1 MKHLVAA
8 SALMVLVAAPAMAKD
23 LCNVPK
29 AEWQSKEVLTK
40 KLEGEGWKIKN
51 IKIEDGCYEV
61 YGTDG
66 AGKKQEVFVDP
77 KSFEIV
83 GED

>member
-1 MKHLVAA
+1 MKALVAA
-8 SALMVLVAAPAMAKD
+8 SALMILVAAPAMAKD
-23 LCNVPK
+23 LCTVPK
-29 AEWQSKEVLTK
+29 AEWQTK
-40 KLEGEGWKIKN
+40 DALKAKLEGEGWKIKN

-66 AGKKQEVFVDP
+66 AGKKQEVFIDP

>member
-1 MKHLVAA
+1 MKALFAA
-8 SALMVLVAAPAMAKD
+8 SALIVLVAAPAMAKD
-23 LCNVPK
+23 LCNVPQ
-29 AEWQSKEVLTK
+29 AEWQTKDALTSKF
-40 KLEGEGWKIKN
+40 EGQGWKIAN
-51 IKIEDGCYEV
+51 IKIKEGCYEV
-61 YGTDG
+61 YGKDQ

>member
-1 MKHLVAA
+1 MKSLFAAAALVALIA
-8 SALMVLVAAPAMAKD
+8 TPTLAKD
-23 LCNVPK
+23 LCSVPN
-29 AEWQSKEVLTK
+29 AEWQTK
-40 KLEGEGWKIKN
+40 DALKAKLESDGWKIKN

-66 AGKKQEVFVDP
+66 AGKKQEVFIDP
-77 KSFEIV
+77 KSFVVV

>member
-1 MKHLVAA
+1 MKSLFAATALLVLIA
-8 SALMVLVAAPAMAKD
+8 SPTFAKD
-23 LCNVPK
+23 LCSVPN
-29 AEWQSKEVLTK
+29 AEWQTK
-40 KLEGEGWKIKN
+40 DALKAKLEADGWKIKN

-66 AGKKQEVFVDP
+66 AGKKQEVFIDP
-77 KSFEIV
+77 KSFAIV

>member
-1 MKHLVAA
+1 MKALIAA

-23 LCNVPK
+23 LCSVPQ
-29 AEWQSKEVLTK
+29 AEWQTKDALTK
-40 KLEGEGWKIKN
+40 KLEGEGWTISN

-61 YGTDG
+61 YGKDK
-66 AGKKQEVFVDP
+66 AGKKQEVFIDP